1 MMRAVAAACL
11 VVLTFSAC
19 EKRGH
24 MNNAATDETGS
35 RTSADTVVT
44 KREMQDTA
52 VISHDTTVST
62 DTTKM
67 KGDRPVD
74 TDTVQKK

>member
-1 MMRAVAAACL
+1 MMRAAAVACF

-19 EKRGH
+19 QKRSDVHNG
-24 MNNAATDETGS
+24 TSDETGS
-35 RTSADTVVT
+35 RTTADTVVT

-52 VISHDTTVST
+52 VITHDTSIST
-62 DTTKM
+62 DTTKR

-74 TDTVQKK
+74 TDTVKH